1 MIKFKAKDSEIVE
14 NRFCLGNTSKDFS
27 DSNMKKTGFY
37 GFIYYFSID
46 HNAVTVDKISDT
58 HDYLYKRYAI

>member
-14 NRFCLGNTSKDFS
+14 NRFYLGNTSKDFS
-27 DSNMKKTGFY
+27 DSNMKKTELY